1 MDVPQLRLQRQFLF
15 TYGARRHGEGR
26 IESFLPVRVC
36 DLAKQPCTG
45 GDGLR
50 AKRIDDKAKDNL
62 SVTLG
67 TGPGV
72 DWFRQP
78 SIYQAAYSDGEGSNR
93 IAIECCRLQSATF
106 DGMPRR
112 VCFGFS
118 RGLLISSLIA
128 AYARAPHLT
137 QIG

>member
-1 MDVPQLRLQRQFLF
+1 M
-15 TYGARRHGEGR
+15 

-67 TGPGV
+67 TGSGV

-93 IAIECCRLQSATF
+93 IAI
-106 DGMPRR
+106 GNIRR
-112 VCFGFS
+112 NAEESVFWV
-118 RGLLISSLIA
+118 LTWAVSSLIA
-128 AYARAPHLT
+128 AYARAPYLT